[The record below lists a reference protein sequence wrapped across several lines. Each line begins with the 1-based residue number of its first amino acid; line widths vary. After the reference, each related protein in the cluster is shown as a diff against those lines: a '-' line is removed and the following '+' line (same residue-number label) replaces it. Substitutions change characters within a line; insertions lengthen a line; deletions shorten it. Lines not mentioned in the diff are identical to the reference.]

1 MYVSSRQN
9 SFLKPMLT
17 RENVI
22 DPQTLNDAWEFVED
36 NGFAGQVFNRHL
48 QLEGTHPGSSSVT
61 PERASILCNR
71 CQRLDF
77 WVVGFAIRDTLSAL
91 EANWNICE
99 LCRLLHDSWRRFGT
113 ADSVEFRRVG
123 SVLAIRGSEAPA
135 LSIYRTNLNDSGGLS
150 NPPKDIQIGFPKL
163 PDIGCPTHVEIL
175 RQWLQD
181 CDKNH
186 AMCCSDNNPGS
197 YPARTPT
204 RLIDVGPKGQ
214 ETVRL
219 LETRSSQQG
228 EDPSKPAGFEYIALS
243 HPWGDRALHQ
253 HFCTTRDNIH
263 DHMNRISDD
272 SLPATFKDAI
282 RVTRDLNVRYLWID
296 SLCIVQGEDGDFEDE
311 AQHMETVFSSAL
323 CVIAANSATG
333 TSDGFLKQRP
343 DRTVVV
349 VARPSES
356 PFYICEAIDDFQRD
370 VVEGALS
377 KRGWVLQERALARRT
392 IYFTSR
398 QVYWECG
405 EGIRC
410 ETLTRMRNSQAAF
423 LGDAR
428 FPNVATGSSKGG
440 QIRLYESL
448 YTRYSRLQFSD
459 IRDRPIAIAGLE
471 QRLIRAFNTKGG
483 YGVFERYFGRGLLWR
498 RDPDDLQTALERI
511 DFAPTHRQ
519 QQQRLRSFRVPSWSW
534 MAYKGSITFMDL
546 PFDAVLWE
554 TNDIK
559 SPWYYPPRN
568 GSDKSWLSTS
578 SDGGQAELVGVAR
591 DFVELVR
598 DDGRI
603 IYDGGERPR
612 DVALKCVVVGRR
624 KSEVVAESY
633 VLVVAPKPHGEVDA
647 AYERVG
653 VGAIPGSWIVTGQPG
668 LEVRIV

>member
-1 MYVSSRQN
+1 MQN
-9 SFLKPMLT
+9 YIHVMT
-17 RENVI
+17 
-22 DPQTLNDAWEFVED
+22 
-36 NGFAGQVFNRHL
+36 
-48 QLEGTHPGSSSVT
+48 
-61 PERASILCNR
+61 
-71 CQRLDF
+71 CQP
-77 WVVGFAIRDTLSAL
+77 V
-91 EANWNICE
+91 
-99 LCRLLHDSWRRFGT
+99 
-113 ADSVEFRRVG
+113 
-123 SVLAIRGSEAPA
+123 P
-135 LSIYRTNLNDSGGLS
+135 DSGGLS

-163 PDIGCPTHVEIL
+163 PDIGSPTHVEIL

-181 CDKNH
+181 CDENH
-186 AMCCSDNNPGS
+186 ARCCSDNNPGS

-204 RLIDVGPKGQ
+204 RLIDVGPKGW

-219 LETRSSQQG
+219 LETGSSQQV
-228 EDPSKPAGFEYIALS
+228 EDPSKPVRFEYIALS

-253 HFCTTRDNIH
+253 HFCTTRDNIN

-282 RVTRDLNVRYLWID
+282 RIARELNVRYLWID

-356 PFYICEAIDDFQRD
+356 PFYICEAIDDFQSD

-410 ETLTRMRNSQAAF
+410 ETLTRMKNSQAAF

-471 QRLIRAFNTKGG
+471 QRLVRAFNTEGG

-511 DFAPTHRQ
+511 DFSPTHRQ
-519 QQQRLRSFRVPSWSW
+519 QQQQQRLRSSLVPSWSW

-554 TNDIK
+554 TDDIK

-568 GSDKSWLSTS
+568 GSGRSWLSTS
-578 SDGGQAELVGVAR
+578 SDGGQSELVGVAR

-603 IYDGGERPR
+603 VYDGGERPR

-624 KSEVVAESY
+624 KSEVAAESY
-633 VLVVAPKPHGEVDA
+633 VLIVAPKSHGKGDA